1 MIPTLIQ
8 ALKIV
13 AEAVASAVLEH
24 FAKAG
29 KNNGK

>member
-8 ALKIV
+8 VLKIV

-24 FAKAG
+24 FTKTG